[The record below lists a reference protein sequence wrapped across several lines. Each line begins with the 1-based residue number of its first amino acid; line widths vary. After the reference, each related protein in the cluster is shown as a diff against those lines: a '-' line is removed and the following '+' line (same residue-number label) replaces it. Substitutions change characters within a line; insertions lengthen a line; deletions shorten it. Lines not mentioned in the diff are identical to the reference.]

1 MTTAETVALFEKY
14 VVPNYTRY
22 GIVFVR
28 GEGSVLWDADDK
40 RYIDLFPGWAVDGLG
55 HCPPRVV
62 AAIKEQ
68 AGKLL
73 HVANNFY
80 TEPQGLLAKEIA
92 DTSFGGQSFFCN
104 SGAEAVE
111 SAIKCARLWGS
122 EGGRYKIVTMLE
134 SFHGRTYGA
143 ISATGQPKYH
153 KGLGPILPGFTYVPF
168 NDLDAVKAA
177 IDDETVAVMLEPI
190 QGEGGINIAT
200 QDFMSGV
207 RALCDERK
215 MLMICDEVQCGM
227 GRTGEWFGYQ
237 HYDIEPDLMTLA
249 KSLGG
254 GVAIGALTGKAD
266 VVAALKPGTH
276 ASTFGGN
283 PLACAAALATFETI
297 REDNLIERAR
307 TLGDKLGARLEA
319 MRDKFAFG
327 REVRRIG
334 LMAALELDRPGA
346 EIVKRCLAKGLHI
359 NCTHD
364 TVLRVVPAANCPEN
378 VLGEGLD
385 ILESVLADEV

>member
-1 MTTAETVALFEKY
+1 MKTSDTVALFETH

-28 GEGSVLWDADDK
+28 GEGSILWDSEGK

-62 AAIKEQ
+62 AAIREQ
-68 AGKLL
+68 AGTLI

-80 TEPQGLLAKEIA
+80 TEPQGMLAREIA
-92 DTSFGGQSFFCN
+92 EASFGGKTFFCN

-111 SAIKCARLWGS
+111 AAIKCARLWGS
-122 EGGRYKIVTMLE
+122 EGGRYKIVTMLN

-143 ISATGQPKYH
+143 VSATGQPKYH

-177 IDDETVAVMLEPI
+177 VDDETVAVMLEPI
-190 QGEGGINIAT
+190 QGEGGINIASK
-200 QDFMSGV
+200 DFMTGI

-237 HYDIEPDLMTLA
+237 HSGVTPDLMTLA

-254 GVAIGALTGKAD
+254 GVAIGAMTGKAD
-266 VVAALKPGTH
+266 VVAALRPGTH

-297 REDNLIERAR
+297 REEKLIERAR
-307 TLGDKLGARLEA
+307 TLGEKLGARLEGL
-319 MRDKFAFG
+319 RDRFPFAKA
-327 REVRRIG
+327 VRRLG
-334 LMAALELDRPGA
+334 VMAALELDRPGA
-346 EIVKRCLAKGLHI
+346 EIVKRCLAKGLHV
-359 NCTHD
+359 NCTHES
-364 TVLRVVPAANCPEN
+364 VLRVVPAANCPEDIFD
-378 VLGEGLD
+378 EGLG
-385 ILESVLADEV
+385 ILESVLAEEE

>member
-1 MTTAETVALFEKY
+1 MKTADTVAIFDQY

-28 GEGSVLWDADDK
+28 GEGSVIWDADGK

-62 AAIKEQ
+62 AAIREQ
-68 AGKLL
+68 AGKLI

-80 TEPQGLLAKEIA
+80 TEPQGLLAREIA
-92 DTSFGGQSFFCN
+92 GASFGGKTFFCN

-111 SAIKCARLWGS
+111 AAIKCARLWGS
-122 EGGRYKIVTMLE
+122 ASGRYKIVTMLN

-143 ISATGQPKYH
+143 ISATGQAKYH
-153 KGLGPILPGFTYVPF
+153 EGLGPILPGFTYVPF
-168 NDLDAVKAA
+168 NDLAAVRAA
-177 IDDETVAVMLEPI
+177 VDDETVAVMLEPI

-200 QDFMSGV
+200 AEFMTGV

-215 MLMICDEVQCGM
+215 MLLILDEVQCGM
-227 GRTGEWFGYQ
+227 GRTGEWFGYR
-237 HYDIEPDLMTLA
+237 HYGIEPDLMTLA

-297 REDNLIERAR
+297 REEHLIERAR
-307 TLGDKLGARLEA
+307 TLGERLGRRLEA
-319 MRDKFAFG
+319 MRDRFAFAK
-327 REVRRIG
+327 EVRRLG
-334 LMAALELDRPGA
+334 VMAALELDRPGA
-346 EIVKRCLAKGLHI
+346 EIVKRCLAKGLHV

-364 TVLRVVPAANCPEN
+364 TVLRVVPAANCPED
-378 VLGEGLD
+378 VLDEGLG
-385 ILESVLADEV
+385 ILESVLAEEE